1 MFGTQNMRHTKSQP
15 LRRAKPGRKAA
26 GHGGEKV
33 SGYAQITLRLPAAP
47 KSLLDA
53 ITAMTGLPAWR
64 IVERALAAYV
74 RELSTDEQRVLTL
87 VRQHRAKRH

>member
-1 MFGTQNMRHTKSQP
+1 MRHTKHQP
-15 LRRAKPGRKAA
+15 ARRSKPGRKAA
-26 GHGGEKV
+26 GHGGQKV
-33 SGYAQITLRLPAAP
+33 SGYSQVTMRLPPPTKA
-47 KSLLDA
+47 LLDA

-64 IVERALAAYV
+64 IVERALPAYV